1 MADQLGRWMPQAV
14 VRATRR
20 ALWMLGEVLLV
31 DHTRLR
37 RVSPRAAQPSVRIRE
52 VTGSIEPV

>member
-20 ALWMLGEVLLV
+20 GSNSLGWDSLVLPLHGSEV
-31 DHTRLR
+31 
-37 RVSPRAAQPSVRIRE
+37 RV
-52 VTGSIEPV
+52 T